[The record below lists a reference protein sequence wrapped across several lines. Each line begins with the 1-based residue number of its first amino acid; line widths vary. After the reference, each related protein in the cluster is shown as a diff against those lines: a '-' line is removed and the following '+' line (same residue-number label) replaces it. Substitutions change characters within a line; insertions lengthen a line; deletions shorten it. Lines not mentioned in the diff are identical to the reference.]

1 MEPPHINI
9 IVVYPVEFIGDP
21 VLEENIPK
29 MLSVVK
35 EYIKEYESYLTF
47 KTKIGNTVWD
57 SEKLKYGNIAY
68 EHQERADKLAEKMN
82 EGISPYFWYVGKVS
96 EDVVFNE
103 ISRKVDYAV
112 CLEKMIWEIR
122 RTRVKINRI
131 KDFES
136 FFKVVDKCKGRVD
149 IVSPEGD
156 NIVLNSQLCRFVLT
170 ALVQSGDTLLDT
182 LELHCE
188 NPDDAAL
195 FIKYMMEE

>member
-29 MLSVVK
+29 MLSVVR

-96 EDVVFNE
+96 ENVVFNE

>member
-29 MLSVVK
+29 MLSVVR

-96 EDVVFNE
+96 ENVVFNA

>member
-1 MEPPHINI
+1 MDIPDENNFLKDITAEERKALKKYTKDATCLIVAQRIGTIMNADKIIVLDDKNFCVKEVASMEPPHINI

-29 MLSVVK
+29 MLSVVR

-96 EDVVFNE
+96 ENVVFNE

-112 CLEKMIWEIR
+112 CLEKMI
-122 RTRVKINRI
+122 
-131 KDFES
+131 
-136 FFKVVDKCKGRVD
+136 
-149 IVSPEGD
+149 
-156 NIVLNSQLCRFVLT
+156 
-170 ALVQSGDTLLDT
+170 
-182 LELHCE
+182 
-188 NPDDAAL
+188 
-195 FIKYMMEE
+195 

>member
-1 MEPPHINI
+1 MKVQNI
-9 IVVYPVEFIGDP
+9 T
-21 VLEENIPK
+21 N
-29 MLSVVK
+29 
-35 EYIKEYESYLTF
+35 
-47 KTKIGNTVWD
+47 
-57 SEKLKYGNIAY
+57 
-68 EHQERADKLAEKMN
+68 
-82 EGISPYFWYVGKVS
+82 
-96 EDVVFNE
+96 
-103 ISRKVDYAV
+103 VDA
-112 CLEKMIWEIR
+112 
-122 RTRVKINRI
+122 
-131 KDFES
+131 

>member
-1 MEPPHINI
+1 M
-9 IVVYPVEFIGDP
+9 
-21 VLEENIPK
+21 
-29 MLSVVK
+29 
-35 EYIKEYESYLTF
+35 
-47 KTKIGNTVWD
+47 
-57 SEKLKYGNIAY
+57 
-68 EHQERADKLAEKMN
+68 
-82 EGISPYFWYVGKVS
+82 
-96 EDVVFNE
+96 
-103 ISRKVDYAV
+103 
-112 CLEKMIWEIR
+112 
-122 RTRVKINRI
+122 KINRI

-195 FIKYMMEE
+195 FIKYMMEELNEKIKYLFSWCLQRIS

>member
-1 MEPPHINI
+1 M
-9 IVVYPVEFIGDP
+9 
-21 VLEENIPK
+21 
-29 MLSVVK
+29 
-35 EYIKEYESYLTF
+35 
-47 KTKIGNTVWD
+47 
-57 SEKLKYGNIAY
+57 
-68 EHQERADKLAEKMN
+68 
-82 EGISPYFWYVGKVS
+82 
-96 EDVVFNE
+96 
-103 ISRKVDYAV
+103 
-112 CLEKMIWEIR
+112 
-122 RTRVKINRI
+122 KINRI

-136 FFKVVDKCKGRVD
+136 FFKGVD